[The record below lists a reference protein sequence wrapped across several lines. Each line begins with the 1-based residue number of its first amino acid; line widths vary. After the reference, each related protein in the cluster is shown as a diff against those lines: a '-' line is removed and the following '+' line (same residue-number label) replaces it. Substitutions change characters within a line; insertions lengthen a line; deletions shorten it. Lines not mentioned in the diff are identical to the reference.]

1 MAQANERAVD
11 ERDERRADERRYL
24 VAVRVLPGNAS
35 QLFGFRTPVARE
47 SFLAGLKEMYPEMTY
62 ATAEEN

>member
-1 MAQANERAVD
+1 MAENERD
-11 ERDERRADERRYL
+11 GRDRGERRYL
-24 VAVRVLPGNAS
+24 VAVKLPGEETETR
-35 QLFGFRTPVARE
+35 LFAFWTPVARE

>member
-1 MAQANERAVD
+1 MADTSERAVD
-11 ERDERRADERRYL
+11 ERDERRADERYL

-62 ATAEEN
+62 ATAKEN